1 MCVQTISTSALFL
14 ACKVEEQPRK
24 LEYVVK
30 VAYSMMNQ
38 GKSIDSQ
45 SQVCPRACGVGG
57 ARWEW
62 ASEHV
67 TVLEL

>member
-1 MCVQTISTSALFL
+1 MFL

-38 GKSIDSQ
+38 SKSIDSQ
-45 SQVCPRACGVGG
+45 SQVGTEACGWAYVEGG
-57 ARWEW
+57 EVDREW
-62 ASEHV
+62 VWYAMSDQSVAVAEH
-67 TVLEL
+67 

>member
-1 MCVQTISTSALFL
+1 M
-14 ACKVEEQPRK
+14 EEQPRK

-45 SQVCPRACGVGG
+45 SQVGTKACGVGVRCRG
-57 ARWEW
+57 RGGQG
-62 ASEHV
+62 V
-67 TVLEL
+67 GVVCYV

>member
-1 MCVQTISTSALFL
+1 M
-14 ACKVEEQPRK
+14 EEQPRK

-45 SQVCPRACGVGG
+45 SQVGTKACGVG
-57 ARWEW
+57 
-62 ASEHV
+62 
-67 TVLEL
+67 VLCRMGRVWVWYAVSDQGVAVA

>member
-1 MCVQTISTSALFL
+1 M
-14 ACKVEEQPRK
+14 EEQPRK

-45 SQVCPRACGVGG
+45 SQVGTQACGVEVEGQGRAGSGCGVLHVIGSWCGG
-57 ARWEW
+57 
-62 ASEHV
+62 S
-67 TVLEL
+67 